1 MYAVYTTYTAHIT
14 IPSVYAGDAPDALN
28 EVRAYRNPFPT
39 RSGPSL
45 LPGRR
50 HHVYNPTP
58 TYDATTRLLQIAVPC
73 GSTSTGL
80 RETAHAVRAVATAPP
95 TPTASR
101 TNTRASARRRPTTLA
116 ETAVVVT
123 RGPNVRRTSPE
134 LIGDTRRRQARWR
147 VPSGVGGRHGRL
159 PDAVG
164 GVVAA
169 RLPLARPPTTAWEEP
184 AMATNAMTLVGLDV
198 HA

>member
-1 MYAVYTTYTAHIT
+1 MNARSSLDSRRPRGKDSSTYAVYTTYTAHNT
-14 IPSVYAGDAPDALN
+14 IPSVYADAAPDAFN
-28 EVRAYRNPFPT
+28 EVAAYRNPFPT

-58 TYDATTRLLQIAVPC
+58 TYDATTRLLQIAVPR
-73 GSTSTGL
+73 GSTRIGL
-80 RETAHAVRAVATAPP
+80 RETAQAVRAVATAPP

-101 TNTRASARRRPTTLA
+101 TNTRASARRRPSPLA

-134 LIGDTRRRQARWR
+134 LIGDTRRRQAQEGSVR
-147 VPSGVGGRHGRL
+147 GRRQ
-159 PDAVG
+159 
-164 GVVAA
+164 
-169 RLPLARPPTTAWEEP
+169 AWP
-184 AMATNAMTLVGLDV
+184 APRRG
-198 HA
+198 